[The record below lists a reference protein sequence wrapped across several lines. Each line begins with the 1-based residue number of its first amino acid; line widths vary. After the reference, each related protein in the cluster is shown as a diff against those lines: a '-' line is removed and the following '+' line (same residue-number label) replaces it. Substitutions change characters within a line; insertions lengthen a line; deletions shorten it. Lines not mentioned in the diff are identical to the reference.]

1 MDRKVLLVDDD
12 PDVLRSL
19 SRALETRHFHVR
31 TAPSAQSALAAIAA
45 DPPHIVLSDVRMPSV
60 DGIELLQILRSRVP
74 DIHVILM
81 SGHDDL
87 PVVSKAMGEGAA
99 DFLVKP
105 LDLNQLWSVVE
116 RVLDEPAPTPADSDV
131 HEGPDPIRP
140 RLVGG
145 DPRMVEAFKVAGR
158 LARTSTNVLVRGE
171 GGVGKEFLA
180 RFIHD
185 QSERA
190 GDPFV
195 VVRCAS
201 LSRSLLEVDLFG
213 HVRGAMAGVAGA
225 RQGQFE
231 AAGAGTIFLDEIGRT
246 SIEVQSA
253 LMSVLE
259 EKEFRPVGST
269 SPIPVRARVIAATH
283 RNLGEL
289 VAAGSFR
296 EDLYYLLRVVEIYL
310 PPLRDRMGDLTRL
323 ADHLVAQACRSLGS
337 PRKRLS
343 PESMEALRGHTWPGN
358 VRELNNCLT
367 RAAVVCTGATI
378 LPEHLTL
385 TPDRDGSSEAIPTLA
400 EVERRHV
407 ERVLTA
413 TRGRKTRTAAIL
425 GISRPRLDR
434 LIRKYGLGPHE
445 S

>member
-158 LARTSTNVLVRGE
+158 LA
-171 GGVGKEFLA
+171 
-180 RFIHD
+180 
-185 QSERA
+185 
-190 GDPFV
+190 
-195 VVRCAS
+195 
-201 LSRSLLEVDLFG
+201 
-213 HVRGAMAGVAGA
+213 
-225 RQGQFE
+225 
-231 AAGAGTIFLDEIGRT
+231 
-246 SIEVQSA
+246 
-253 LMSVLE
+253 
-259 EKEFRPVGST
+259 
-269 SPIPVRARVIAATH
+269 
-283 RNLGEL
+283 
-289 VAAGSFR
+289 
-296 EDLYYLLRVVEIYL
+296 
-310 PPLRDRMGDLTRL
+310 
-323 ADHLVAQACRSLGS
+323 
-337 PRKRLS
+337 
-343 PESMEALRGHTWPGN
+343 
-358 VRELNNCLT
+358 
-367 RAAVVCTGATI
+367 
-378 LPEHLTL
+378 
-385 TPDRDGSSEAIPTLA
+385 
-400 EVERRHV
+400 
-407 ERVLTA
+407 
-413 TRGRKTRTAAIL
+413 
-425 GISRPRLDR
+425 
-434 LIRKYGLGPHE
+434 
-445 S
+445 